1 MNRRWLLALLST
13 CVLQGDRQTTSQFRN
28 IFSEHTFQEIA
39 ASLTLPL
46 RHTPTLVV
54 NTDNTYHL
62 TALKSEKEGVKDLQ
76 KLAQRADREEVYV
89 FLPEEERWIEIGYK
103 ESAIELQVTPQGEV
117 YGKVTAACD
126 PLLDIFLAQH
136 KSLAIYH
143 FHPRLFREKTI
154 ALLKEHPPKKET
166 LEDAIAFQ
174 QDNHVLPS
182 SIDLFSMI
190 TESAKYYHQYHPD
203 GEIVF
208 NVVSAEGVTRYEID
222 SNLRKDFS
230 QGDSQEVISFAQ
242 TLGAVH
248 VHVDRKEFWKQNGR
262 NLTSYIQSLNF
273 LGVRM
278 RYQSFSDRDDAGQTN

>member
-13 CVLQGDRQTTSQFRN
+13 CVLQEDKQTTSQFRN
-28 IFSEHTFQEIA
+28 PFSEHTLQEIA

-46 RHTPTLVV
+46 RQTPTLVV
-54 NTDNTYHL
+54 NTDNTYRL
-62 TALKSEKEGVKDLQ
+62 TAYKSEQEGVKDLRN
-76 KLAQRADREEVYV
+76 LADREEVYV

-103 ESAIELQVTPQGEV
+103 ESAIELQVTPRGEV

-126 PLLDIFLAQH
+126 PLLDTFMAQH

-143 FHPRLFREKTI
+143 FHPRLFREKVI
-154 ALLKEHPPKKET
+154 ALLKEHPPRKET

-182 SIDLFSMI
+182 SVDLYSMI
-190 TESAKYYHQYHPD
+190 TQSAKYYHQYHPD

-222 SNLRKDFS
+222 SNLRENFS
-230 QGDSQEVISFAQ
+230 QGDPQEVIGFAQ
-242 TLGAVH
+242 TMGVVH
-248 VHVDRKEFWKQNGR
+248 VQVDRRELWKKNSQ

-278 RYQSFSDRDDAGQTN
+278 RYQSFSDRDDAGQAN